1 MENTVKFSELY
12 IGTPDGETESKNSMF
27 EQLFCDYNNRYE
39 ELMKVSAKFL
49 VIGSKGSGKTYLAN
63 YICKKNEKNGYTN
76 IISGKDFLIEKL
88 GELSQ
93 ENMEVGYMYA
103 FCSWYIYKKIA
114 EVLISLHPKMSRY
127 NIVSPYY
134 KLRKFYDEY
143 SDKNDIFKVMRKT
156 TTNGTTREH
165 GAGGV
170 CNKKK
175 DSGSTE
181 VKNNINFFKSRKT
194 ETVFEFEKKKF
205 YELLDNFENLILRAI
220 DKKQEICL
228 IIDDLDELD
237 RTINEHPENNV
248 TINLI
253 KAAKEINN
261 KFYGEEK
268 NVKVILLVRSDIIN
282 KLQMYDM
289 NLSKIKSSCGIE
301 LYWLT
306 NTQVSPEQHPLMH
319 LVLHKIKTSCPK
331 LQNYTEKELFA
342 MLFPDKID
350 GKPPLDFL
358 LDHSFG
364 RPRDIITYLNHVI
377 EQYPENTAFTAVGL
391 KNVKKL
397 YASDFYDEL
406 VNQAYYHR
414 SPDYTKDC
422 IALIAGLKRSS
433 FTVEQVK
440 KYFDDNRQIFPHITD
455 CEDALKF
462 LYEMGVIGN
471 VWNSGKN
478 SSWSYRKDSLDE
490 IDLTKK
496 ITVHYGIRKKFS
508 IT

>member
-1 MENTVKFSELY
+1 
-12 IGTPDGETESKNSMF
+12 
-27 EQLFCDYNNRYE
+27 
-39 ELMKVSAKFL
+39 
-49 VIGSKGSGKTYLAN
+49 
-63 YICKKNEKNGYTN
+63 
-76 IISGKDFLIEKL
+76 
-88 GELSQ
+88 
-93 ENMEVGYMYA
+93 
-103 FCSWYIYKKIA
+103 
-114 EVLISLHPKMSRY
+114 
-127 NIVSPYY
+127 
-134 KLRKFYDEY
+134 
-143 SDKNDIFKVMRKT
+143 
-156 TTNGTTREH
+156 
-165 GAGGV
+165 
-170 CNKKK
+170 
-175 DSGSTE
+175 
-181 VKNNINFFKSRKT
+181 
-194 ETVFEFEKKKF
+194 
-205 YELLDNFENLILRAI
+205 
-220 DKKQEICL
+220 
-228 IIDDLDELD
+228 
-237 RTINEHPENNV
+237 
-248 TINLI
+248 
-253 KAAKEINN
+253 
-261 KFYGEEK
+261 
-268 NVKVILLVRSDIIN
+268 
-282 KLQMYDM
+282 MYDM

-331 LQNYTEKELFA
+331 LQNYTEKELFS

-377 EQYPENTAFTAVGL
+377 EQYPENTAFTAVEL

-422 IALIAGLKRSS
+422 IALIAGLNRNS

>member
-1 MENTVKFSELY
+1 M
-12 IGTPDGETESKNSMF
+12 
-27 EQLFCDYNNRYE
+27 
-39 ELMKVSAKFL
+39 
-49 VIGSKGSGKTYLAN
+49 
-63 YICKKNEKNGYTN
+63 
-76 IISGKDFLIEKL
+76 
-88 GELSQ
+88 
-93 ENMEVGYMYA
+93 
-103 FCSWYIYKKIA
+103 
-114 EVLISLHPKMSRY
+114 
-127 NIVSPYY
+127 
-134 KLRKFYDEY
+134 
-143 SDKNDIFKVMRKT
+143 
-156 TTNGTTREH
+156 
-165 GAGGV
+165 
-170 CNKKK
+170 
-175 DSGSTE
+175 
-181 VKNNINFFKSRKT
+181 
-194 ETVFEFEKKKF
+194 
-205 YELLDNFENLILRAI
+205 LDNFESLILRAT
-220 DKKQEICL
+220 DKKQVICL

-261 KFYGEEK
+261 KFYEEGK

-350 GKPPLDFL
+350 GKAPLDFL

-377 EQYPENTAFTAVGL
+377 EQYPNNTAFTAVEL

-414 SPDYTKDC
+414 TPDYTKEC
-422 IALIAGLKRSS
+422 IALIAGLKRNS

-440 KYFDDNRQIFPHITD
+440 KYFEENKQIFPHIPD
-455 CEDALKF
+455 YKEALKF

-478 SSWSYRKDSLDE
+478 SSWSYRKDSLDD
-490 IDLTKK
+490 IDMTKK

-508 IT
+508 IN